1 MSGVNLR
8 RNRREAGMVDKPLE
22 SRNAEPEFVAGN
34 GLMHRRALLG
44 QGILFAGAV
53 GVSLGGG
60 LASAAAEPL
69 TEGPWSMKVG
79 TPIPPYQTPS
89 RFEAHVVRS
98 QDNPDNLPRNSRA
111 RTPHHLLKGI
121 ITPNGLH
128 FTICHGGVPDIDPAQ
143 HKLVIHGMVRQPLV
157 YTLDALERYPMT
169 SRIGFV
175 ECGGNSAPMF
185 SNEPI
190 QANVQA
196 LHGLSSCS
204 EWTGVMLSTLL
215 EEAGVDPRAK
225 WMIAEGADSP
235 RLSRSVPVAKA
246 LDDAMIA
253 MYQNG
258 ERLQPGN
265 GYPMR
270 LWLPGYEGNMNVKYL
285 RRIKLTEEPAMSYY
299 ESRTYSQIL
308 PNGKAYRFYFLQE
321 VKSFITSP
329 SPGLQLKEPGYYEI
343 TGIAYAGTGRIAKVM
358 VSADGGKSWGE
369 AALQTP
375 VLPKAFTRFRMP
387 WRWNG
392 APAILQSRAWDEGGN
407 FQPTREQF
415 VALRGQTTKPPAVTD
430 FPSQH
435 FNAITSWAVSQR
447 GEVNH
452 VYA

>member
-1 MSGVNLR
+1 
-8 RNRREAGMVDKPLE
+8 
-22 SRNAEPEFVAGN
+22 
-34 GLMHRRALLG
+34 
-44 QGILFAGAV
+44 
-53 GVSLGGG
+53 
-60 LASAAAEPL
+60 
-69 TEGPWSMKVG
+69 MKVG
-79 TPIPPYQTPS
+79 SVIPPYQTPS

-98 QDNPDNLPRNSRA
+98 QDNPDGVPRNSRA

-143 HKLVIHGMVRQPLV
+143 HRLVIHGLVKRPLMFNV
-157 YTLDALERYPMT
+157 EDLERYPMT

-175 ECGGNSAPMF
+175 ECGGNSAPLF
-185 SNEPI
+185 SNEPL
-190 QANVQA
+190 QENVQA
-196 LHGLSSCS
+196 LHGLASCS

-215 EEAGVDPRAK
+215 EETGIDPKAK

-235 RLSRSVPVAKA
+235 RLSRSVPVAKG

-253 MYQNG
+253 LYQNG
-258 ERLQPGN
+258 ERIQPGQ

-270 LWLPGYEGNMNVKYL
+270 LWLPGYEGNMNVKYV
-285 RRIKLTEEPAMSYY
+285 RRIKLTQEPAMSYY

-329 SPGLQLKEPGYYEI
+329 SPGLHLKGLGIYEI
-343 TGIAYAGTGRIAKVM
+343 TGIAYSGTGRIRKVLI
-358 VSADGGKSWGE
+358 STDGGQSWGE
-369 AALQTP
+369 AALQDP
-375 VLPKAFTRFRMP
+375 VLPKAFTRFRMA
-387 WRWNG
+387 WKWNG
-392 APAILQSRAWDEGGN
+392 GPAVLQSRAFDESGTM
-407 FQPTREQF
+407 QPTRAQF

-435 FNAITSWAVSQR
+435 FNAITSWGVNAK
-447 GEVNH
+447 GEVNN